1 MASGSA
7 RRYAQ
12 ALTELAREN
21 GTFDAWQHDLGV
33 LNALVSDEQIRL
45 FLTDPGV
52 PNARKFTTVDSVLQ
66 HVQPE
71 ARNLLHM
78 LIARRRLEI
87 LPDLVDLFNE
97 AVMAERGV
105 VLVDVT
111 TADALDD
118 AGKELVREQLR
129 RIVGKD
135 VELRL
140 HEDPSIIG
148 GIVARIGD
156 QVIDG
161 SVVTQLRRLRAR
173 LNAA

>member
-21 GTFDAWQHDLGV
+21 GTFDAWQRDLGV
-33 LNALVSDEQIRL
+33 LDALVRDEQVAL
-45 FLTDPGV
+45 YLGNPGV
-52 PNARKFTTVDSVLQ
+52 QNEQKFTAVDAVLEG
-66 HVQPE
+66 VQPE

-78 LIARRRLEI
+78 LIARRKVDI
-87 LPDLVDLFNE
+87 LPEISRHFD
-97 AVMAERGV
+97 AAAMAERGIV
-105 VLVDVT
+105 VADVT

-118 AGKELVREQLR
+118 AGTELVREQLK

-140 HEDPSIIG
+140 HEDARIIG

-161 SVVTQLRRLRAR
+161 SVVNQLRRLRAR

>member
-12 ALTELAREN
+12 ALTELARES
-21 GTFDAWQHDLGV
+21 GSFDAWQRDLDV
-33 LNALVSDEQIRL
+33 LNALVRDEQVR
-45 FLTDPGV
+45 FYLTDPGV
-52 PNARKFTTVDSVLQ
+52 QNEQKFTAVDAVLDG
-66 HVQPE
+66 VEPE
-71 ARNLLHM
+71 ARNLLHI
-78 LIARRRLEI
+78 LIARRKVDI
-87 LPDLVDLFNE
+87 LPDVARHF
-97 AVMAERGV
+97 AAAAMAERGIV
-105 VLVDVT
+105 VADVT

-118 AGKELVREQLR
+118 AGKELVREQLK

-140 HEDPSIIG
+140 HEDARIIG

-161 SVVTQLRRLRAR
+161 SVVNQLRRLRAR
-173 LNAA
+173 LNVA

>member
-33 LNALVSDEQIRL
+33 LHTLVQDEQIEL
-45 FLTDPGV
+45 YLTDPGV
-52 PNARKFTTVDSVLQ
+52 TNTRKFEVVDSVLQ
-66 HVQPE
+66 QVQPE

-78 LIARRRLEI
+78 LIARRRLNI
-87 LPDLVDLFNE
+87 LPDLVQLFSE
-97 AVMAERGV
+97 AAMAERGV

-140 HEDPSIIG
+140 HQDPSIIG

-161 SVVTQLRRLRAR
+161 SVVTQVRRLRAR
-173 LNAA
+173 LTAA

>member
-21 GTFDAWQHDLGV
+21 GTFDAWQRDLGV
-33 LNALVSDEQIRL
+33 LTTLVQDPQIEL
-45 FLTDPGV
+45 YLSDPGV
-52 PNARKFTTVDSVLQ
+52 ENKQKFSVVDSVLDGA
-66 HVQPE
+66 QPE

-78 LIARRRLEI
+78 LIERRKLDI
-87 LPDLVDLFNE
+87 LPEIIRHFD
-97 AVMAERGV
+97 AAAMAERGI

-118 AGKELVREQLR
+118 AGKELVREQLK

-140 HEDPSIIG
+140 HEDAGIIG

-161 SVVTQLRRLRAR
+161 SVVNQLRRLRAR

>member
-21 GTFDAWQHDLGV
+21 GTFDAWQRDLGV
-33 LNALVSDEQIRL
+33 LNALVSDREVAIY
-45 FLTDPGV
+45 LTNPGV
-52 PNARKFTTVDSVLQ
+52 QNAQKFSAVDSVLQ
-66 HVQPE
+66 GVQPE

-78 LIARRRLEI
+78 LIARRRLNI
-87 LPDLVDLFNE
+87 LPDLVGLFNE
-97 AVMAERGV
+97 AVLTERGV

-118 AGKELVREQLR
+118 AGKELVREQLA

-140 HEDPSIIG
+140 HEDASIIG

-161 SVVTQLRRLRAR
+161 SVVNQLRRLRAR